1 MSEAAKILNV
11 SYKTMYRWVTAGDIP
26 TVKLPSVRGER
37 AIVRIRIEDL
47 EQFIEFSIPGPISGP
62 KPVRKVSNLA
72 PSGRGQK
79 RISPKEIKWFERY
92 AKP

>member
-1 MSEAAKILNV
+1 MSEAAKVLNV

-37 AIVRIRIEDL
+37 GIVRIRIEDL

-62 KPVRKVSNLA
+62 KLGHRVSNLA

-79 RISPKEIKWFERY
+79 GATSKEIKWFERY